1 MLNPVADGRSGG
13 GAKRGQGPYWECLS
27 TTQSGQAVLCAYVP
41 CHIVRGVAVCVTSV
55 TSVPRLLMVV
65 PCLIVAPLSL

>member
-27 TTQSGQAVLCAYVP
+27 TTQSGQAVLCSYVP
-41 CHIVRGVAVCVTSV
+41 YPIVRGVAVRVT
-55 TSVPRLLMVV
+55 TLTGVPRLLVVV